1 MDKFLKVFVDD
12 LNIHIMSWE
21 KHLEHFLLVL
31 MKLKEVKLKLNFNK
45 CEFLKT
51 NIGLLGHV
59 VSREG
64 RNPTKSKKQ
73 S

>member
-12 LNIHIMSWE
+12 LNICIMLWE

-45 CEFLKT
+45 CEFVKT
-51 NIGLLGHV
+51 NIGLLQ
-59 VSREG
+59 EL
-64 RNPTKSKKQ
+64 SKGIF
-73 S
+73 SHGCTSI

>member
-1 MDKFLKVFVDD
+1 ML
-12 LNIHIMSWE
+12 WE

-45 CEFLKT
+45 CEFVKT

-64 RNPTKSKKQ
+64 RNPTKSKK
-73 S
+73 